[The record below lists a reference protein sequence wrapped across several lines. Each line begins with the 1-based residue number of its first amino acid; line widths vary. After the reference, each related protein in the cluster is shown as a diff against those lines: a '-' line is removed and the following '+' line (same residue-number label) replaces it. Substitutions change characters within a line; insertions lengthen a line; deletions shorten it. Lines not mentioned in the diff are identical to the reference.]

1 MHRTVG
7 ASALLGVA
15 GVFAGITVVS
25 AATAAA
31 QAPYPAET
39 RLQVP
44 GLIVAANPANG
55 AALVQPT
62 VSHGHGA
69 IYPVPAGNGYV
80 YTWQNLSTGA
90 SGTVTGWSGD
100 RTEIVT
106 GAGQVVVTASLPGV
120 GGFQTPSIGTFYVTA

>member
-1 MHRTVG
+1 MHRAIE
-7 ASALLGVA
+7 ASALLGIA
-15 GVFAGITVVS
+15 GVCAGIALAS
-25 AATAAA
+25 AGAAAA

-55 AALVQPT
+55 AALAQPT

-69 IYPVPAGNGYV
+69 IFPVPAGNGYV

-90 SGTVTGWSGD
+90 SGTITDWSGD
-100 RTEIVT
+100 RAEIIT
-106 GAGQVVVTASLPGV
+106 GAGQIVVTATLPGV

>member
-1 MHRTVG
+1 MRRTVG
-7 ASALLGVA
+7 TSALVG
-15 GVFAGITVVS
+15 FAGLFVAI
-25 AATAAA
+25 AAAGAAAA
-31 QAPYPAET
+31 QPSYPAET

-69 IYPVPAGNGYV
+69 IYPTPAGHGYV

-90 SGTVTGWSGD
+90 SGTITDWSADRAEIITGP
-100 RTEIVT
+100 
-106 GAGQVVVTASLPGV
+106 GQILVTATLPGL
-120 GGFQTPSIGTFYVTA
+120 GGFQTPSVGTFYVAG